1 MVANNS
7 RKAVMIASL
16 SDQTKLLAIAAHD
29 VELAKIFNSR
39 KQAQAEAELELAS
52 ADTLRLSDLLID
64 ARNKVGDLEME
75 LARAEA
81 DLELVAN
88 RIAKDKQVLSST
100 SSAKDAQGI
109 EHELATLATRKSELE
124 DAQLQIMELLES
136 AQQDYE
142 KLKHQ
147 KQAADEALSSLEQR
161 VSYELADLGS
171 QAEKIQTE
179 RRSAIA
185 SIDQEL
191 AAAYERKYTRGVAV
205 GRLAGR
211 DCGACRLSITATSFE
226 ELMALPQE
234 ELAEC
239 PNCQAFLV
247 RS

>member
-1 MVANNS
+1 
-7 RKAVMIASL
+7 MIASL
-16 SDQTKLLAIAAHD
+16 NDQKQLLALAALD
-29 VELAKIFNSR
+29 VELARISNSR
-39 KQAQAEAELELAS
+39 KQAQAEAELEAAS

-64 ARNKVGDLEME
+64 ARNAVGELEME
-75 LARAEA
+75 LGRAEA

-88 RIAKDKQVLSST
+88 RINKDKQLLSST

-109 EHELATLATRKSELE
+109 EHELSTLAARRSELE
-124 DAQLQIMELLES
+124 DTQLQIMELLES
-136 AQQDYE
+136 AQQEHE
-142 KLKHQ
+142 KLKLE
-147 KQAADEALSSLEQR
+147 KQAADERLAALEQR
-161 VSYELADLGS
+161 VASELADLGS

-179 RRSAIA
+179 RKSVIS

-191 AAAYERKYTRGVAV
+191 AAAYERKFSRGVAA
-205 GRLAGR
+205 GRLSGR

-226 ELMALPQE
+226 ELMALPTE

>member
-1 MVANNS
+1 
-7 RKAVMIASL
+7 MIASQT
-16 SDQTKLLAIAAHD
+16 DQKQLLAIAAFD
-29 VELAKIFNSR
+29 VELARISNSR
-39 KQAQAEAELELAS
+39 KQAQAESELEQAS
-52 ADTLRLSDLLID
+52 SDTLRLSDFLID

-124 DAQLQIMELLES
+124 DAQLQIMELLET
-136 AQQDYE
+136 AQQDHE
-142 KLKHQ
+142 KLKQ
-147 KQAADEALSSLEQR
+147 EKYSADANLAALQDKIAS
-161 VSYELADLGS
+161 ELAELGA
-171 QAEKIQTE
+171 QAERIQAE
-179 RRSAIA
+179 RKNILSG
-185 SIDQEL
+185 IDQEL
-191 AAAYERKYTRGVAV
+191 AAAYERKYSRGVAV

-234 ELAEC
+234 DLAEC

>member
-1 MVANNS
+1 
-7 RKAVMIASL
+7 MIASL

-81 DLELVAN
+81 DLGLVAN

-109 EHELATLATRKSELE
+109 EHELATLATRESDLE

-191 AAAYERKYTRGVAV
+191 AAAYERKYTRGVAA